1 MFLTLERLE
10 SSGSWQACWGVGGW
24 GNLLA
29 FLSLSFVTAKWGCIK
44 GWGVKILKPFFEQAL
59 ALLPEAAKLLPESR
73 LLGCTQPLWL

>member
-1 MFLTLERLE
+1 M
-10 SSGSWQACWGVGGW
+10 GGR
-24 GNLLA
+24 LA